1 MTSSFFSGLSL
12 LFGTIVG
19 AGVFALPYVI
29 AKSGALLGLVWLGV
43 LGALMATL
51 HVCYGEV
58 CLRTEG
64 RHRLVGYASIYL
76 GRWGKIAATLSAL
89 VGTAGA
95 LLAYVILGGVFGQAL
110 FSRVVPWSSQ
120 MFAVLFWLICSWL
133 VWQKAKKI
141 ARAEL
146 IMNVF
151 LVGSILLL
159 IALSLPMVRVASLPL
174 ANIRFLFL
182 PYGVFLFALSG
193 GSAIPEILDLLKTPK
208 EKRSLRPI
216 ILACFSLVLV
226 LYLLFSFTVAGVS
239 GDKTSQDAIT
249 GLRNIVG
256 EGAVLLGSFFGLF
269 AVATSFL
276 VLGEYLKNTCVYDYG
291 MRPISALLCAT
302 GVPLILFLAGA
313 REFILVIGIT
323 GTIMGVLEGVLV
335 MALFQKAKNRGTRI
349 PEYSV
354 ALGVPYSV
362 FIALALVGGGVAY
375 LWFF

>member
-159 IALSLPMVRVASLPL
+159 IALSLPMVRVASLP
-174 ANIRFLFL
+174 
-182 PYGVFLFALSG
+182 
-193 GSAIPEILDLLKTPK
+193 
-208 EKRSLRPI
+208 
-216 ILACFSLVLV
+216 
-226 LYLLFSFTVAGVS
+226 
-239 GDKTSQDAIT
+239 
-249 GLRNIVG
+249 
-256 EGAVLLGSFFGLF
+256 
-269 AVATSFL
+269 
-276 VLGEYLKNTCVYDYG
+276 
-291 MRPISALLCAT
+291 ISAADHSC
-302 GVPLILFLAGA
+302 VFFVGA
-313 REFILVIGIT
+313 RPLSSLLVHGCWCF
-323 GTIMGVLEGVLV
+323 G
-335 MALFQKAKNRGTRI
+335 R
-349 PEYSV
+349 
-354 ALGVPYSV
+354 
-362 FIALALVGGGVAY
+362 
-375 LWFF
+375 